1 MLWFKSAALQNVQ
14 YSRRREPLALPEPP
28 RSQAPTSQPLLDV
41 ESRERGH
48 AGARSSSRP
57 APPRRSWAPGLHH
70 RHRRAPARSHRATGL
85 RSPVERTRQRP
96 HNMPWP
102 SAMAVA
108 PPVPG
113 RQAYFRLF
121 RSSVTVYSYP
131 GRTTSIPPS
140 ATERRGVRAC
150 AYAVWG
156 HARPPRTYSST
167 HAAMPCVSTEHSLHE
182 YC

>member
-1 MLWFKSAALQNVQ
+1 MLWFKSALQNVKI
-14 YSRRREPLALPEPP
+14 SEPLALPEPP

-57 APPRRSWAPGLHH
+57 APPRRSWAPPSAPP
-70 RHRRAPARSHRATGL
+70 RASTQPPRSARLDSAL

>member
-1 MLWFKSAALQNVQ
+1 
-14 YSRRREPLALPEPP
+14 
-28 RSQAPTSQPLLDV
+28 
-41 ESRERGH
+41 
-48 AGARSSSRP
+48 
-57 APPRRSWAPGLHH
+57 
-70 RHRRAPARSHRATGL
+70 
-85 RSPVERTRQRP
+85 
-96 HNMPWP
+96 
-102 SAMAVA
+102 MAVA

-140 ATERRGVRAC
+140 AEAYAH

-167 HAAMPCVSTEHSLHE
+167 HAAMPCVSTVYTSTVKTQYTLRYSYIVTAERLYYTPYTVELSYAGCL
-182 YC
+182 